1 MVRMKYKNTIYKG
14 KEGVR
19 RDLNLQT
26 APHPQALFCSF
37 RKEKRKK
44 KKKKTLGNPP
54 GCRTTPTSGRG
65 EEGRSNANM
74 E

>member
-19 RDLNLQT
+19 RNLNLQT

-37 RKEKRKK
+37 RKEKKK
-44 KKKKTLGNPP
+44 NPWGIHLGVEKALPL
-54 GCRTTPTSGRG
+54 GGVGRGAQTPTWNRKL
-65 EEGRSNANM
+65 
-74 E
+74 